1 MLQQALLW
9 ISPINIILK
18 VINFVKL
25 SILPL
30 RTLLVYGI
38 IICTYHLLLLLFF
51 YMKPDFYLKYSY
63 GLALRSII

>member
-18 VINFVKL
+18 IINFVKL

-30 RTLLVYGI
+30 RTLQIMG
-38 IICTYHLLLLLFF
+38 LFVLIYYYLF
-51 YMKPDFYLKYSY
+51 YMNLN
-63 GLALRSII
+63 I